1 MFNTIFDACDTKLMV
16 LEYIQSRAPPP
27 NSVLQGPHSSWGG
40 HENISRSPAYF
51 TFLVERVRWQG
62 LNDEWRLYHCVEYV
76 SMMYPAS
83 DTTIR
88 GLE

>member
-1 MFNTIFDACDTKLMV
+1 MV
-16 LEYIQSRAPPP
+16 LEYTQSRAPPQNP
-27 NSVLQGPHSSWGG
+27 FSRVHIRSGVDMKTSPDPLHSS
-40 HENISRSPAYF
+40 HP
-51 TFLVERVRWQG
+51 LVERVRCQG

-88 GLE
+88 GLERVSSRCAYK